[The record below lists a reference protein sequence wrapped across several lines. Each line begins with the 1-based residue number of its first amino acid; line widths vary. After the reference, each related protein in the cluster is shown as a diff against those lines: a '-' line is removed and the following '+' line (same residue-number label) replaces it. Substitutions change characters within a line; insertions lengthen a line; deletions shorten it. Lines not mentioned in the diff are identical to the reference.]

1 MTELPPPSPSPP
13 APPAPS
19 NNPFND
25 ERQMAMIVYVGYLA
39 AFMLP
44 VLGLV
49 GVVLAY
55 VNRDTAPD
63 WLKSHYTFQIRT
75 FWIGLLFWIVS
86 IACCVVLIGVL
97 MIFATIAWY
106 VIRCALG
113 INRLMSREAY
123 PNPEAWI
130 T

>member
-1 MTELPPPSPSPP
+1 MTELPPPSALPP
-13 APPAPS
+13 APAPS

-25 ERQMAMIVYVGYLA
+25 ERQMAMIVYVAYLA
-39 AFMLP
+39 AFILP

-55 VNRDTAPD
+55 VNRETAPD
-63 WLKSHYTFQIRT
+63 WLKSHHTFQIRT

-86 IACCVVLIGVL
+86 IVCCVVLIGFL

-113 INRLMSREAY
+113 INRLMMREAY